1 MLEYLRDFLEI
12 VDVSGVNI
20 KIWVMENGVEE
31 ELWSGRAMDTPFWIA
46 NLKLD
51 YYNAEDGKPIL
62 FVDNCISVL
71 VRD

>member
-12 VDVSGVNI
+12 VDVVGINI
-20 KIWVMENGVEE
+20 KIWVMENDVEE
-31 ELWSGRAMDTPFWIA
+31 ELWSGRAMDTPYWIA

-51 YYNAEDGKPIL
+51 YYHAEDGKPIM

-71 VRD
+71 VKD

>member
-12 VDVSGVNI
+12 VDITGIDI
-20 KIWVMENGVEE
+20 KIWVMESDVEE
-31 ELWSGRAMDTPFWIA
+31 ELWSGRAMDTPYWIA

-51 YYNAEDGKPIL
+51 YCHAEDGKPIL

-71 VRD
+71 VKE